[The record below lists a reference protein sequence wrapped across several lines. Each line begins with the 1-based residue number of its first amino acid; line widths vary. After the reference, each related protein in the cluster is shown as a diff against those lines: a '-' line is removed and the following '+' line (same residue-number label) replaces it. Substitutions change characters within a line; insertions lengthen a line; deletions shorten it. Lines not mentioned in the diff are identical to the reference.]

1 MSKNRNDHN
10 SLSGQLEAF
19 GNAMARIEPPA
30 HITLRDCD
38 WPFWYGIVSTR
49 AANSWN
55 DSDLAKAANLA
66 RCQADIER
74 LIAEVQI
81 EGDIIVNDR
90 GTPIVNPKHNLI
102 ETMSRRE
109 VAISRAIHVHAEA
122 TVGRSR
128 DSGNRAKAQKEARGI
143 LEGSYGDPFLA
154 QAKH

>member
-1 MSKNRNDHN
+1 MDKKRVDHN
-10 SLSGQLEAF
+10 SLCGQAEAF
-19 GNAMARIEPPA
+19 NNALAKIEPPA
-30 HITLRDCD
+30 HITLRDQD

-55 DSDLAKAANLA
+55 NCDLAKAANLA

-74 LIAEVQI
+74 LIAEVQS
-81 EGDIIVNDR
+81 EGDIITNER

-109 VAISRAIHVHAEA
+109 VALSRAIHVHAEA

-128 DSGNRAKAQKEARGI
+128 DSGNRSKSQGKYREEIDKLSSDGLI
-143 LEGSYGDPFLA
+143 PGL
-154 QAKH
+154 Q